1 MKLKITLAVLSA
13 AILAGC
19 ASPEGDKQR
28 ELELLAANRANL
40 LASELPMEAGPL
52 SIMRA
57 NSKGTMIEI
66 MMVYNQDAQGAKPL
80 KQVLRHSVNSY
91 CTNPD
96 TKNNLEVGLSY
107 RLKMRNSRGQL
118 MVDEIVTKQT
128 CQAATP

>member
-1 MKLKITLAVLSA
+1 MKLKIALAALSAVL
-13 AILAGC
+13 LAGC

-28 ELELLAANRANL
+28 QLELLASNRASL

-57 NSKGTMIEI
+57 SAKGPFIEI
-66 MMVYNQDAQGAKPL
+66 MMVYNQDAKGAKPIQ
-80 KQVLRHSVNSY
+80 QVLRQSINTY
-91 CTNPD
+91 CTNTD
-96 TKNNLEVGLSY
+96 TKSNLDVGLGY

-128 CQAATP
+128 CQARP

>member
-1 MKLKITLAVLSA
+1 MKLKIALAALSAVL
-13 AILAGC
+13 LAGC

-28 ELELLAANRANL
+28 QLELLASNRASL

-57 NSKGTMIEI
+57 SAKGPFIEI
-66 MMVYNQDAQGAKPL
+66 MMVYNQDAKGAKPIQ
-80 KQVLRHSVNSY
+80 QVLRQSINTY

-96 TKNNLEVGLSY
+96 TKSNLDVGLGY
-107 RLKMRNSRGQL
+107 RLKMRNSRGKL

-128 CQAATP
+128 CQARP